1 MAEVTLN
8 QNLREK
14 IWMRDEYVTP
24 YLRQSGFAPYMGR
37 STSAI
42 IRTLSEGVTNGGKA
56 VVMPL
61 IGLIRGEGVS
71 GSQVLEGNEDDM
83 DTFADEI
90 RVNWRRNAVKVPKST
105 SYNTNLDLL
114 NAAKPRLRDWAANVV
129 LKKALVSQMQG
140 IVVPGTTV
148 TDTDGTTYQGPDT
161 VVPYAQASAGQRNT
175 FVTNNADRILFGAD
189 IANASSG
196 VMATALATIDNTN
209 DKLTPALISKAK
221 RIAQATAS
229 LQATTAN
236 SIAPITPFQ
245 IGDGEAAGEE
255 WYVMFVHPRAMRDLR
270 NDPTMTQANRE
281 AMERGRNNPLFR
293 GGDLLWDGVII
304 HETWDLDL
312 IAGAGASG
320 IDVAHNFLAGQS
332 ALAVAWGQEPRVI
345 TDRDQDYQFRPAVA
359 IEELIGVKKTSFAGV
374 QYGGVSVF
382 TAAAS
387 DA

>member
-1 MAEVTLN
+1 MAEVVLN
-8 QNLREK
+8 QNLRERV
-14 IWMRDEYVTP
+14 WLRDEYVTP
-24 YLRQSGFAPYMGR
+24 YIRMSGFDRYMGR
-37 STSAI
+37 GTNAI
-42 IRTLSEGVTNGGKA
+42 IRTISSSVTDGGKT

-83 DTFADEI
+83 DTYADEI

-105 SYNTNLDLL
+105 SYNTSLDLL

-129 LKKALVSQMQG
+129 LKKALVQQMQG
-140 IVVPGTTV
+140 IVVPGVSV
-148 TDTDGTTYQGPDT
+148 TDADGTSYNAPDT
-161 VVPYAQASAGQRNT
+161 VVPYAQATAAQRNA
-175 FVTNNADRILFGAD
+175 FVVNNSDRILFGAD

-221 RIAQATAS
+221 RIAQETAS
-229 LQATTAN
+229 LTATTAN
-236 SIAPITPFQ
+236 NISPITPYTTA
-245 IGDGEAAGEE
+245 DGEE
-255 WYVMFVHPRAMRDLR
+255 WFVMFVHPRAMRDLR
-270 NDPTMTQANRE
+270 NDATMTQANRD
-281 AMERGRNNPLFR
+281 ARERGENNPLFR

-304 HETWDLDL
+304 REMFDLEL

-359 IEELIGVKKTSFAGV
+359 VEELIGVKKTSFAGK

-382 TAAAS
+382 TAAAADS
-387 DA
+387 

>member
-1 MAEVTLN
+1 MAEVVLN
-8 QNLREK
+8 QNLRERV
-14 IWMRDEYVTP
+14 WLRDEYVTP
-24 YLRQSGFAPYMGR
+24 YLRMSGFDRYMGR
-37 STSAI
+37 GTNAI
-42 IRTLSEGVTNGGKA
+42 IRTISSSVTDGGKA

-83 DTFADEI
+83 DTYADEI

-105 SYNTNLDLL
+105 SYNTSLDLL

-129 LKKALVSQMQG
+129 LKKALVQQMQG
-140 IVVPGTTV
+140 IVIPGVSV
-148 TDTDGTTYQGPDT
+148 TDADGTSYNAPDT
-161 VVPYAQASAGQRNT
+161 VIPYAQATAAQRNT
-175 FVTNNADRILFGAD
+175 FVVNNSDRILFGAD

-221 RIAQATAS
+221 RIAQETAS
-229 LQATTAN
+229 LTATTAN
-236 SIAPITPFQ
+236 NISPITPYTTA
-245 IGDGEAAGEE
+245 DGEE
-255 WYVMFVHPRAMRDLR
+255 WFVMFVHPRAMRDLR
-270 NDPTMTQANRE
+270 NDATMMQANRD
-281 AMERGRNNPLFR
+281 ARERGENNPLFR

-304 HETWDLDL
+304 REMFDLEL

-359 IEELIGVKKTSFAGV
+359 VEELIGVKKTSFAGKV
-374 QYGGVSVF
+374 YGGVSVF

-387 DA
+387 DS

>member
-1 MAEVTLN
+1 MAEVVLN
-8 QNLREK
+8 QNLRERV
-14 IWMRDEYVTP
+14 WLRDEYVTP
-24 YLRQSGFAPYMGR
+24 YIRMSGFDRYMGR
-37 STSAI
+37 GTNAI
-42 IRTLSEGVTNGGKA
+42 IRTISSSVTDGGKT

-83 DTFADEI
+83 DTYADEI

-105 SYNTNLDLL
+105 SYNTSLDLL

-129 LKKALVSQMQG
+129 LKKALIQQMQG
-140 IVVPGTTV
+140 IVIPGVSV
-148 TDTDGTTYQGPDT
+148 TDADGTSYSAPDT
-161 VVPYAQASAGQRNT
+161 VVPYAQATAAQRNA
-175 FVTNNADRILFGAD
+175 FVVNNSDRILFGAD

-221 RIAQATAS
+221 RIAQETAS
-229 LQATTAN
+229 LTATTAN
-236 SIAPITPFQ
+236 NISPITPYTTA
-245 IGDGEAAGEE
+245 DGEE
-255 WYVMFVHPRAMRDLR
+255 WFVMFVHPRAMRDLR
-270 NDPTMTQANRE
+270 NDATMTQANRD
-281 AMERGRNNPLFR
+281 ARERGENNPLFR

-304 HETWDLDL
+304 REMFDLEL

-359 IEELIGVKKTSFAGV
+359 VEELIGVKKTSFAGK
-374 QYGGVSVF
+374 QYGGISVF
-382 TAAAS
+382 TAASA
-387 DA
+387 DT

>member
-1 MAEVTLN
+1 MAEVVLN
-8 QNLREK
+8 QNLRERV
-14 IWMRDEYVTP
+14 WLRDEYVTP
-24 YLRQSGFAPYMGR
+24 YIRMSGFNRYMGR
-37 STSAI
+37 GTNAI
-42 IRTLSEGVTNGGKA
+42 IRTISSSVTDGGKT

-83 DTFADEI
+83 DTYADEI

-105 SYNTNLDLL
+105 SYNTSLDLL

-129 LKKALVSQMQG
+129 LKKALVQQMQG
-140 IVVPGTTV
+140 IVVPGVSV
-148 TDTDGTTYQGPDT
+148 TDADGTTYNAPDT
-161 VVPYAQASAGQRNT
+161 VLPYSQASAAQRNT
-175 FVTNNADRILFGAD
+175 FVVNNSDRILFGAD

-221 RIAQATAS
+221 RIAQETAS
-229 LQATTAN
+229 LTATTAN
-236 SIAPITPFQ
+236 NISPITPYTTA
-245 IGDGEAAGEE
+245 DGEE
-255 WYVMFVHPRAMRDLR
+255 WFVMFVHPRAMRDLR
-270 NDPTMTQANRE
+270 NDATMTQANRD
-281 AMERGRNNPLFR
+281 ARERGESNPLFR
-293 GGDLLWDGVII
+293 GGDLLWDGVVIR
-304 HETWDLDL
+304 EMFDLEL

-359 IEELIGVKKTSFAGV
+359 VEELIGVKKTSFGGK

-382 TAAAS
+382 TAAAADS
-387 DA
+387 

>member
-1 MAEVTLN
+1 MAEVVLN
-8 QNLREK
+8 QNLRERV
-14 IWMRDEYVTP
+14 WLRDEYVTP
-24 YLRQSGFAPYMGR
+24 YIRMSGLDRYMGR
-37 STSAI
+37 GTNAI
-42 IRTLSEGVTNGGKA
+42 IRTISSSVTDGGKT

-83 DTFADEI
+83 DTYADEI

-105 SYNTNLDLL
+105 SYNTSLDLL

-129 LKKALVSQMQG
+129 LKKALVQQMQG
-140 IVVPGTTV
+140 IVVPGVSV
-148 TDTDGTTYQGPDT
+148 TEADGTSYTAPDT
-161 VVPYAQASAGQRNT
+161 VIPYAQATAAQRNA
-175 FVTNNADRILFGAD
+175 FVVNNSDRILFGAD

-221 RIAQATAS
+221 RIAQETAS
-229 LQATTAN
+229 LTATTAN
-236 SIAPITPFQ
+236 NISPITPYTTA
-245 IGDGEAAGEE
+245 DGEE
-255 WYVMFVHPRAMRDLR
+255 WFVMFVHPRAMRDLR
-270 NDPTMTQANRE
+270 NDATMTQANRD
-281 AMERGRNNPLFR
+281 ARERGENNPLFR

-304 HETWDLDL
+304 REMFDLEL

-359 IEELIGVKKTSFAGV
+359 VEELIGVKKTSFAGK
-374 QYGGVSVF
+374 QYGGISVF

-387 DA
+387 DS

>member
-1 MAEVTLN
+1 MAEVVLD
-8 QNLREK
+8 QNLRERV
-14 IWMRDEYVTP
+14 WLRDEYVTP
-24 YLRQSGFAPYMGR
+24 YLRMSGFDRYMGR
-37 STSAI
+37 GTNAI
-42 IRTLSEGVTNGGKA
+42 IRTISSSVTDGGKS

-83 DTFADEI
+83 DTYADEI

-105 SYNTNLDLL
+105 SYNTSLDLL

-129 LKKALVSQMQG
+129 LKKALVQQMQG
-140 IVVPGTTV
+140 IVIPGVSV
-148 TDTDGTTYQGPDT
+148 TDADGTSYNAPDT
-161 VVPYAQASAGQRNT
+161 VIPYAQATAAQRNT
-175 FVTNNADRILFGAD
+175 FVVNNSDRILFGAD

-221 RIAQATAS
+221 RIAQETAS
-229 LQATTAN
+229 LTATTAN
-236 SIAPITPFQ
+236 NISPITPYTTA
-245 IGDGEAAGEE
+245 DGEE
-255 WYVMFVHPRAMRDLR
+255 WFVMFVHPRAMRDLR
-270 NDPTMTQANRE
+270 NDATMTQANRD
-281 AMERGRNNPLFR
+281 ARERGENNPLFR

-304 HETWDLDL
+304 REMFDLEL

-359 IEELIGVKKTSFAGV
+359 VEELIGVKKTSFAGKV
-374 QYGGVSVF
+374 YGGVSVF

-387 DA
+387 DS

>member
-1 MAEVTLN
+1 MAEVVLN
-8 QNLREK
+8 QNLRERV
-14 IWMRDEYVTP
+14 WLRDEYVTP
-24 YLRQSGFAPYMGR
+24 YIRMSGFDRYMGR
-37 STSAI
+37 GTNAI
-42 IRTLSEGVTNGGKA
+42 IRTISSSVTDGGKT

-83 DTFADEI
+83 DTYADEI

-105 SYNTNLDLL
+105 SYNTSLDLL

-129 LKKALVSQMQG
+129 LKKALVQQMQG
-140 IVVPGTTV
+140 IVVPGVSV
-148 TDTDGTTYQGPDT
+148 TDADGTTYNAPDT
-161 VVPYAQASAGQRNT
+161 VIPYAQASAAQRNA
-175 FVTNNADRILFGAD
+175 FVVNNSDRILFGAD

-221 RIAQATAS
+221 RIAQETAS
-229 LQATTAN
+229 LTATTAN
-236 SIAPITPFQ
+236 NISPITPYTTA
-245 IGDGEAAGEE
+245 DGEE
-255 WYVMFVHPRAMRDLR
+255 WFVMFVHPRAMRDLR
-270 NDPTMTQANRE
+270 NDPTMTQANRD
-281 AMERGRNNPLFR
+281 ARERGESNPLFR
-293 GGDLLWDGVII
+293 GGDLLWDGVVIR
-304 HETWDLDL
+304 EMFDLEL

-359 IEELIGVKKTSFAGV
+359 VEELIGVKKTSFGGKT
-374 QYGGVSVF
+374 YGGVSVF
-382 TAAAS
+382 TAAAA

>member
-1 MAEVTLN
+1 MAEVVLN
-8 QNLREK
+8 QNLREQV
-14 IWMRDEYVTP
+14 WLRDEYVTP
-24 YLRQSGFAPYMGR
+24 YLRMSGFDRYMGR
-37 STSAI
+37 GTNAI
-42 IRTLSEGVTNGGKA
+42 IRTISSSVTDGGKS

-83 DTFADEI
+83 DTYADEI

-105 SYNTNLDLL
+105 SYNTSLDLL

-129 LKKALVSQMQG
+129 LKKALVQQMQG
-140 IVVPGTTV
+140 IVVPGVSV
-148 TDTDGTTYQGPDT
+148 TDADGTSYNAPDT
-161 VVPYAQASAGQRNT
+161 VIPYAQATAAQRNT
-175 FVTNNADRILFGAD
+175 FVVNNSDRILFGAD

-221 RIAQATAS
+221 RIAQETAS
-229 LQATTAN
+229 LTATTAN
-236 SIAPITPFQ
+236 NISPITPYTTA
-245 IGDGEAAGEE
+245 DGEE
-255 WYVMFVHPRAMRDLR
+255 WFVMFVHPRAMRDLR
-270 NDPTMTQANRE
+270 NDATMMQANRD
-281 AMERGRNNPLFR
+281 ARERGENNPLFR

-304 HETWDLDL
+304 REMFDLEL

-359 IEELIGVKKTSFAGV
+359 VEELIGVKKTSFAGK

-382 TAAAS
+382 TAASADS
-387 DA
+387 